1 MAIVDAIVQYIKDSR
16 TELKKVVWP
25 SRREVVQ
32 HTMLVIA
39 ISLGVAAFLGAVD
52 FLLNMVL
59 ETFLL

>member
-1 MAIVDAIVQYIKDSR
+1 MAIVDALVQYIKDSR
-16 TELKKVVWP
+16 AELKKVVWP

-39 ISLGVAAFLGAVD
+39 ISLGVATFLGAVD

>member
-16 TELKKVVWP
+16 AELKKVVWP